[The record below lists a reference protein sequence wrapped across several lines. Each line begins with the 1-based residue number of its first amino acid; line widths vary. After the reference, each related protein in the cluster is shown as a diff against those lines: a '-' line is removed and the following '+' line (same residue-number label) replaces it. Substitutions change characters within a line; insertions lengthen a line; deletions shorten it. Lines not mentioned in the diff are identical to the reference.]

1 MKVIFGIFLIL
12 CSLTYSQSED
22 QLQQARRA
30 IKSSGLSDQ
39 KVKKIAKAK
48 GYSNEQVESVLNKK
62 ILKNEQAF
70 ENFEAPKAIKNEKKV
85 EYKDSEKN
93 FINENDSN
101 NDESQNDY
109 LIEDGG
115 LLNKIEI
122 IRPNN
127 IFFGYDIFK
136 KDPSLFQATNV
147 GVVDPNYLIGP
158 GDEII
163 VMLWGETQFRE
174 VLMVNREG
182 FIFISEVGQVFVNGL
197 NLKLLESKLY
207 RVLSKSYASL
217 NPQVRKATTFL
228 DVSLGNLRPLRVQ
241 VLGEVSQPG
250 AYVLSSSSTLFS
262 SLYYFDGPTV
272 RGSLR
277 DIQLIRNN
285 KKIAS
290 VDFYD
295 YLLTGKKLSDT
306 KLQLDDIIFIPKRKK
321 TVTISGEINKPGIY
335 ELKKDEGFTN
345 LLSIAGGVKI
355 TAYYE
360 RAQIERIVPFDERD
374 SLGMDRILIDIN
386 LNESE
391 VSNANISLNDGDR
404 ISIFSIQNNHQ
415 NAVEIF
421 GSVTRPG
428 FYDIKDSLRLTQLI
442 DKADGLL
449 GDAYLKHAKLI
460 RTMSN
465 SKEELIKLKIGA
477 AINGDLE
484 EDILLKNND
493 RIRVFSL
500 NEIIGDISV
509 SIAGH
514 VKNPGIYPLRENMNL
529 YDLIFES
536 SSGFLDLDFKRETYL
551 KRAELIRFSE
561 KQDRKK
567 IIPFNLGLVLEGKGF
582 AETLLEDSD
591 EVRIYSL
598 SEIKGTG
605 NTVFLSGHVKIPGE
619 YELYSQNMTIYD
631 LIFKGAGLEDESFK
645 KLTFLE
651 RADLHRYTENG
662 INKIIIP
669 FDLGSVLSDKESVH
683 NLKLLPGD
691 EIKLYSKRIF
701 NEIAPVFIQGFVA
714 NPGEYEIKNNME
726 LKDLVL
732 EAGGLLRNI
741 FNYKVEVARIQLEPF
756 SNETYSTIINLEMN
770 NDYTIHK
777 KNTLTGEFN
786 KDRFLLKPYDRVS
799 IRANPNYL
807 SQQTVYIGGAVNFPG
822 QYSLLS
828 AEETIT
834 EIVQRASGLAKSAHL
849 SKAIFKRRG
858 KEVMI
863 DIGAIIKRKKSHL
876 NIKLQNQ
883 DSIFVHQKE
892 NLIQVTGEVNSP
904 GYYSYNPKSR
914 ISDVIKEA
922 GGFTPDAE
930 VKNIFI
936 TYPNGM
942 SKKYGKYFK
951 NHKIMD
957 GSTVQVG
964 LKPEEE
970 PLDKT
975 EYFKELTSIL
985 ANFAQVVSIIIFASR
1000 STG

>member
-1 MKVIFGIFLIL
+1 MKANFGVLLIL
-12 CSLTYSQSED
+12 CSLTYAQSEY
-22 QLQQARRA
+22 QLQKARQAV
-30 IKSSGLSDQ
+30 KSSGLSDQ
-39 KVKKIAKAK
+39 KIKKIAKAK
-48 GYSNEQVESVLNKK
+48 GYSDEQVESVLNKK
-62 ILKNEQAF
+62 SLKKKQ
-70 ENFEAPKAIKNEKKV
+70 NFEGSKAIQNEKKLELKNSINDPLDKNNV
-85 EYKDSEKN
+85 NDDGNQNEYS
-93 FINENDSN
+93 S
-101 NDESQNDY
+101 
-109 LIEDGG
+109 EDGG
-115 LLNKIEI
+115 LLKKIEI
-122 IRPNN
+122 IRPDKF
-127 IFFGYDIFK
+127 FFGYDIFK
-136 KDPSLFQATNV
+136 KDPSLFQATNI
-147 GVVDPNYLIGP
+147 GAVDPNYLIGP

-174 VLMVNREG
+174 LLMVDREG
-182 FIFISEVGQVFVNGL
+182 FIFIPEVGQVFVNGL
-197 NLKLLESKLY
+197 NLKLLEAKLY

-217 NPQVRKATTFL
+217 NPQTRKATTFL

-250 AYVLSSSSTLFS
+250 AYILSSSSTLFS
-262 SLYYFDGPTV
+262 SLYYFNGPTV

-321 TVTISGEINKPGIY
+321 TVTISGQINKPGIY

-345 LLSIAGGVKI
+345 LLSIAGGIKI

-360 RAQIERIVPFDERD
+360 RAQIERIVPFDQRD

-391 VSNANISLNDGDR
+391 VSNANIPLNDGDR

-415 NAVEIF
+415 NAVSIS

-449 GDAYLKHAKLI
+449 GGAYLEHAQLI

-567 IIPFNLGLVLEGKGF
+567 IIPFNLGLVLEGKGL
-582 AETLLEDSD
+582 AETLLEDGD

-598 SEIKGTG
+598 SEIRGTG
-605 NTVFLSGHVKIPGE
+605 NTVFLSGYVKIPGE

-631 LIFKGAGLEDESFK
+631 LIFKGAGLEDENFK

-669 FDLGSVLSDKESVH
+669 FNLGSVLSDKKSVH

-732 EAGGLLRNI
+732 EAGGLLKNML
-741 FNYKVEVARIQLEPF
+741 NYKVEVARIQIDPF
-756 SNETYSTIINLEMN
+756 SKETYSTIINLKMN
-770 NDYTIHK
+770 NDYTLHK

-786 KDRFLLKPYDRVS
+786 KDRFLLKPYDKVF

-828 AEETIT
+828 SEETIT
-834 EIVQRASGLAKSAHL
+834 EIVQRASGLSKSAHL
-849 SKAIFKRRG
+849 SKATFKRQG

-863 DIGAIIKRKKSHL
+863 DIGEIIRRKKSHL

-883 DSIFVHQKE
+883 DSIFVYPKE
-892 NLIQVTGEVNSP
+892 NLIQVIGEVNSP
-904 GYYSYNPKSR
+904 GYFSYNPKSR

-922 GGFTPDAE
+922 GGFTPNAGKKD
-930 VKNIFI
+930 IFI

-957 GSTVQVG
+957 GSTVEVG
-964 LKPEEE
+964 AKPEEE

-1000 STG
+1000 S